1 MAKKFNLKMSN
12 QKELQSLVKVESV
25 YNIDYDE
32 LNIDGK
38 EKEEL
43 IKYENDIT
51 FHREK
56 SMQHI
61 FKFSRAIYEA
71 NSVFSK
77 KGNGNFGKWIEK
89 VGIDRDSANIA
100 IRKYRL
106 YLETENKGLVEA
118 KKVLTLTN
126 RTIKTLTGQKKS
138 EFSEAEVIEVI
149 TAENS
154 SEKLKEIEERK
165 ETVKLKNINEKKTFL
180 LREKI
185 RRQHQ
190 MDKLRE
196 EIREIENELQEIRN
210 LEKRNVSH
218 D

>member
-1 MAKKFNLKMSN
+1 MAKKFNLKINN
-12 QKELQSLVKVESV
+12 QKEMQTLAKIESI
-25 YNIDYDE
+25 YNINYDE

-38 EKEEL
+38 EKEAL

-71 NSVFSK
+71 NQIFAK
-77 KGNGNFGKWIEK
+77 KGVGTFNIWIEK
-89 VGIDRDSANIA
+89 IGINRDSANIA
-100 IRKYRL
+100 IRKYKL
-106 YLETENKGLVEA
+106 YLETENRGLIEPE
-118 KKVLTLTN
+118 KVLTLTN

-165 ETVKLKNINEKKTFL
+165 ETVKLENTNEKKAFL

-190 MDKLRE
+190 INKLKE

>member
-1 MAKKFNLKMSN
+1 MGKKFNLKIKN
-12 QKELQSLVKVESV
+12 QKKLQNLARVESI
-25 YNIDYDE
+25 YNINYDE

-71 NSVFSK
+71 NQIFAK
-77 KGNGNFGKWIEK
+77 KGVGTFNMWIEK
-89 VGIDRDSANIA
+89 VGVDRDSANVA

-126 RTIKTLTGQKKS
+126 RTIKALTGQKKS

-149 TAENS
+149 NAENS
-154 SEKLKEIEERK
+154 SEKLKEIEEKK
-165 ETVKLKNINEKKTFL
+165 EAIKLSDTEEKKAFL
-180 LREKI
+180 LKEKI
-185 RRQHQ
+185 RKQHLIK
-190 MDKLRE
+190 KLQN
-196 EIREIENELQEIRN
+196 EIREIDEELTKIE
-210 LEKRNVSH
+210 
-218 D
+218 

>member
-1 MAKKFNLKMSN
+1 MAKKFNLKINN
-12 QKELQSLVKVESV
+12 QKELQTLARVESI
-25 YNIDYDE
+25 YNINYDE

-71 NSVFSK
+71 NQIFAK
-77 KGNGNFGKWIEK
+77 KGVGTFNMWIEK
-89 VGIDRDSANIA
+89 VGVDRDSANVA

-126 RTIKTLTGQKKS
+126 RTIKALTGQKKS

-149 TAENS
+149 NAENS
-154 SEKLKEIEERK
+154 SEKLKEIEEKK
-165 ETVKLKNINEKKTFL
+165 EAIKLSDTEEKKAFL
-180 LREKI
+180 LKEKI
-185 RRQHQ
+185 RKQHLIK
-190 MDKLRE
+190 KLQN
-196 EIREIENELQEIRN
+196 EIREIDEELTKIE
-210 LEKRNVSH
+210 
-218 D
+218 

>member
-89 VGIDRDSANIA
+89 IGIDRDSANIA

-126 RTIKTLTGQKKS
+126 RTIKALTGQKKS

-154 SEKLKEIEERK
+154 SEKLKEIEEKK
-165 ETVKLKNINEKKTFL
+165 EAVKLSDTEEKKAFL

-196 EIREIENELQEIRN
+196 EIREIENELQEIRD

>member
-1 MAKKFNLKMSN
+1 MAKKFNLKINN
-12 QKELQSLVKVESV
+12 QKELQTLARVESI
-25 YNIDYDE
+25 YNINYDE

-71 NSVFSK
+71 NQIFAK
-77 KGNGNFGKWIEK
+77 KGVGTFNMWIEK
-89 VGIDRDSANIA
+89 VGVDRDSANVA

-126 RTIKTLTGQKKS
+126 RTIKALTGQKKS

-149 TAENS
+149 NAENS
-154 SEKLKEIEERK
+154 SGKLKEIEEKK
-165 ETVKLKNINEKKTFL
+165 EAVKLSDTEEKKAFL
-180 LREKI
+180 LKEKI
-185 RRQHQ
+185 RKQHLIK
-190 MDKLRE
+190 KLQN
-196 EIREIENELQEIRN
+196 EIREIDEELTKIE
-210 LEKRNVSH
+210 
-218 D
+218 

>member
-1 MAKKFNLKMSN
+1 MAKKFNLKMGN

-71 NSVFSK
+71 NSVFSR
-77 KGNGNFGKWIEK
+77 KGNGNCGKWIEK

-106 YLETENKGLVEA
+106 YLETEGKGLAEA

-126 RTIKTLTGQKKS
+126 RTIKALTGQKKS
-138 EFSEAEVIEVI
+138 EFSEAEVMEVI

-165 ETVKLKNINEKKTFL
+165 ETVKLKNINEKKAFL

-190 MDKLRE
+190 MEKLKE
-196 EIREIENELQEIRN
+196 EIREIENELQEIRD
-210 LEKRNVSH
+210 LERKNVSH